1 MPISVTSPAGTTIGP
16 GVGINLRSDLVGPI
30 SPTWTWRLRVVRPT
44 DEQNI
49 VVLESPVWSVDDH
62 QVHLVVEGD
71 PLNLGQTTGYAQ
83 QVSANTNDNVN
94 LTVQLVDELDAVH
107 DSGALGTYRWDTSTS
122 SSRRLASS
130 AGGGLTPEQA
140 AQLDAIDGRT
150 QLIGEPGDLVV
161 EGASGPAPST
171 LAAIFSRSTLDRL
184 TLFEVT
190 AGETCEPVRANYAAW
205 FSSVIVRVTTI
216 DPTLTPKTPDHEWYF
231 PDLAVLR
238 VFRGGDLYFRRGIHT
253 PTFFEQNPWEWGW
266 QILNQTQILGAPPD
280 LTVAVDWRPGCCGR
294 VFLVALP

>member
-1 MPISVTSPAGTTIGP
+1 M
-16 GVGINLRSDLVGPI
+16 GINLRSDLIGPI

-62 QVHLVVEGD
+62 QVHFVVEGD

-94 LTVQLVDELDAVH
+94 LTVQLVDDLDAVH

-130 AGGGLTPEQA
+130 SGGGLTPEQA

-161 EGASGPAPST
+161 QGPSGPAPST

-190 AGETCEPVRANYAAW
+190 AGETCEPVRANYASW

-216 DPTLTPKTPDHEWYF
+216 DPTLTPKTPDNEWYF

-266 QILNQTQILGAPPD
+266 QILNQIPILGAPPD
-280 LTVAVDWRPGCCGR
+280 LTLAVDWRPGCCGR

>member
-1 MPISVTSPAGTTIGP
+1 MPISIVSAPNTTVGP
-16 GVGINLRSDLVGPI
+16 GVRFDLRSDLIGPI
-30 SPTWTWRLRVVRPT
+30 PNTWFWRLRVIRPT

-49 VVLESPVWSVDDH
+49 VVMESAIWSVDDH
-62 QVHLVVEGD
+62 QVTFEVEGD
-71 PLNLGQTTGYAQ
+71 PLNLGQTTGYGG
-83 QVSANTNDNVN
+83 QVSANTND
-94 LTVQLVDELDAVH
+94 TVTLVAELVAEPDVAE
-107 DSGALGTYRWDTSTS
+107 DSGAFSGYRWDTSTS

-130 AGGGLTPEQA
+130 SGGGLTPEQA
-140 AQLDAIDGRT
+140 EQLAAIDGRT

-161 EGASGPAPST
+161 EGPSGPAPST

-190 AGETCEPVRANYAAW
+190 AGETCEPVRANYASW

-216 DPTLTPKTPDHEWYF
+216 DPTLTPKTPDNEWYF

-266 QILNQTQILGAPPD
+266 QILNQIPILGAPPD
-280 LTVAVDWRPGCCGR
+280 LTLAVDWRPGCCGR